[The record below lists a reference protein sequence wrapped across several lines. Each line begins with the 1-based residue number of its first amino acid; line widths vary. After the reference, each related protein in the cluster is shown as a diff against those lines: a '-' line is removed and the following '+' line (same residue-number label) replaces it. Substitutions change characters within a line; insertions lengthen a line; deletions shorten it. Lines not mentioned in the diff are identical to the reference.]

1 MSSPTSASAYIV
13 AARRSALGRVGG
25 LHRNRRLED
34 LTAPVVQAALSD
46 ARIAPGRVDE
56 VIIGNASAGGNP
68 ARLIALA
75 AGLPETVPAL
85 TLDRQCGSGLD
96 AILAAIRSISAGEA
110 EVVVAGGAESLSTA
124 PWRIARP
131 RSPYQLPRFI
141 GPEQAAA
148 GEERHVFEASE
159 TLARRRRITRS
170 AQDAFTLKSHLRAES
185 AREQRHFVGEI
196 VPIRSNPEEARDQSA
211 IGPSLEDLER
221 VSPYTPPKGTLTPGN
236 TSTLHDGAAIVV
248 VVSESVWLE
257 LGRPRALRLVTSA
270 AQGVSPGAEAD
281 APILAMQKLYK
292 RLNGFDRSAIGVVE
306 MSENSAAQAIA
317 LLDALDLEEGALNP
331 GGGAVVRGHPLG
343 ASGAVLVVRLFT
355 NLVRS
360 KKNEVAPYGA
370 VTQGTIGGFGVAAL
384 FEAVG
389 PG

>member
-1 MSSPTSASAYIV
+1 MSSPSLAPAYIV
-13 AARRSALGRVGG
+13 AARRSALGRIGG

-34 LTAPVVQAALSD
+34 LTAPVVEAALGD
-46 ARIAPGRVDE
+46 ARIAPARVDE

-96 AILAAIRSISAGEA
+96 AILAAIRAISAGEA

-148 GEERHVFEASE
+148 GEERHLFEASE
-159 TLARRRRITRS
+159 TLARRRRISRS
-170 AQDAFTLKSHLRAES
+170 AQDAFTLKSHVRAEA
-185 AREQRHFVGEI
+185 AREQRRFVGEI
-196 VPIRSNPEEARDQSA
+196 VPIRANPEETRDQSA
-211 IGPSLEDLER
+211 VGPSLEDLER
-221 VSPYTPPKGTLTPGN
+221 ISPYTPPKGTLTPGN
-236 TSTLHDGAAIVV
+236 TSALHDGAAIVV
-248 VVSESVWLE
+248 VVSEAVWIE

-270 AQGVSPGAEAD
+270 AQGVSPGHEAD
-281 APILAMQKLYK
+281 APILAMQRLYK

-306 MSENSAAQAIA
+306 MSENSSAQAIA
-317 LLDALDLEEGALNP
+317 VMDALDLEEGALNP
-331 GGGAVVRGHPLG
+331 EGGAVVRGHPLG

-360 KKNEVAPYGA
+360 KRNDAAHYGA
-370 VTQGTIGGFGVAAL
+370 VTQGTIGGLGVAAL